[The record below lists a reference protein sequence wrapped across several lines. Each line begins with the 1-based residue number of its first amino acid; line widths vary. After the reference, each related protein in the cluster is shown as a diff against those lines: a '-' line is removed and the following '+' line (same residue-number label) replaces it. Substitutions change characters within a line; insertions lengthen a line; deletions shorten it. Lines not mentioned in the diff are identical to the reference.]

1 MDMQPQPTMY
11 QPPQQ
16 QAPARPMSDY
26 LRPVASDVVLAI
38 GALLGL
44 FLMMLGSII
53 AGLTTGDSRD
63 IGWILNS
70 FGMFV
75 LTVVLLFGA
84 IVRVDMDK
92 FVRTAMILAAAFL
105 IAQVGFW

>member
-1 MDMQPQPTMY
+1 MQPQPMMY
-11 QPPQQ
+11 QPPPQ

-26 LRPVASDVVLAI
+26 LRPLASDFVLAL

-53 AGLTTGDSRD
+53 AGLTTGDARSV
-63 IGWILNS
+63 GWILNS

-75 LTVVLLFGA
+75 LTVVLLFGG
-84 IVRVDMDK
+84 IVRVDVDK
-92 FVRTAMILAAAFL
+92 FVRLAMILAAAFL
-105 IAQVGFW
+105 IAEVGFW